1 MGLCKTSNL
10 SIFTLINVSDN
21 VLTIT
26 FVNLMMRFK
35 CDVTTLVPQ
44 VVVGISLKLS
54 ALGTGEE
61 YLFSC
66 LWWRRNKE
74 AVGSVLKEF
83 WNTSQKTN
91 TSKQISPCF
100 IAFFVQFFCLAWS
113 ESFAREY
120 VHECLNE
127 SCHCPRSEIS
137 VVSVHLIPSTVLS
150 FQLFSYDVNSRG

>member
-61 YLFSC
+61 YFFSC
-66 LWWRRNKE
+66 YDGGGTRRQWE
-74 AVGSVLKEF
+74 AS
-83 WNTSQKTN
+83 
-91 TSKQISPCF
+91 
-100 IAFFVQFFCLAWS
+100 
-113 ESFAREY
+113 
-120 VHECLNE
+120 
-127 SCHCPRSEIS
+127 
-137 VVSVHLIPSTVLS
+137 
-150 FQLFSYDVNSRG
+150 